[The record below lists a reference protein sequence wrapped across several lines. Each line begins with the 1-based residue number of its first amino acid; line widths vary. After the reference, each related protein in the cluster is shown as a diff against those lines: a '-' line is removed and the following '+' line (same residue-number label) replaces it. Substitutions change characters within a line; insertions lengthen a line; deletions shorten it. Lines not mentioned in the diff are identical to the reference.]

1 MKEITKKERRGTE
14 QLEIEAP
21 DSILQP
27 KKMRKQKGEGYEYQ
41 PKHKEQNMI
50 QFGNVFD
57 NVVDTNDLF
66 NDDED
71 EVD

>member
-50 QFGNVFD
+50 
-57 NVVDTNDLF
+57 
-66 NDDED
+66 
-71 EVD
+71 